1 MRDIIVLTISRQKL
15 STVLPIK
22 KNKNVTLK
30 KKSCHVENNR
40 CSLTLTSNKGNGMEL
55 NEHKKGIRIENK
67 GQRNLFLLV
76 ASSV

>member
-30 KKSCHVENNR
+30 
-40 CSLTLTSNKGNGMEL
+40 
-55 NEHKKGIRIENK
+55 
-67 GQRNLFLLV
+67 RNPV
-76 ASSV
+76 MWKIIDAH